1 MKMKKRMKLHSSLY
15 GLAIKQ
21 GLSLAIPFLLIGS
34 FALLLNTFPWEAY
47 QNMIQGVL
55 DGKLVEFFTVIYNIT
70 LGSLALILIFTISI
84 SIGKLFGKED
94 LNFYPAIAICSYLA
108 FIGGLQNQ
116 KEHIFGAEWVFTAMF
131 ITVLSCAMFR
141 QGMNF
146 YNKFE
151 KLHTIGADYIFNQ
164 AMRSLLPSVVIII
177 LFTALG
183 IGLRVLMGDGN
194 IMNFGSCLFLQL
206 FEKIGGNILGVIL
219 YIFFSHLLW
228 FFGIHGTNTL
238 DAVAKRLFE
247 RGIDVNQALIASGGQ
262 PTEIFS
268 KTFLD
273 VFVFIGGCGTALCLI
288 IALFIVAKKSHN
300 KRLAQFS
307 CVPVLFNISEIV
319 VFGFPVIFNPIMI
332 IPFIL
337 TPIVMAV
344 ISSIVMG
351 LGFVPLVTHSV
362 EWTSPVLLSGYTA
375 TGSVA
380 GSILQLVNIAVG
392 VFIYIPFVKRS
403 EKRQTEDF
411 TNEVLMIQK
420 DMQVGEEKG
429 RIPGFLSNSYEYNY
443 AAKTLAVDL
452 NNAMKRSHL
461 KLFYQVQVQ
470 RDGAVYGGEALLRWK
485 HPVAGYISP
494 PLLISLA
501 AQSGFLSS
509 LGYYIIEEACRN
521 IEEIQKV
528 YEKPIHISV
537 NLSPH
542 QLEEEDF
549 VEKVREIVGKYTL
562 GNVILVFEITER
574 ALFSTTAVMINR
586 IEQLRAMGIQISMDD
601 FGMGHS
607 SLTYLQENVFEEVK
621 LDGSLVKQLMNNK
634 RSENIVLGIIQMAK
648 SLHFKVVA
656 EFVETEEQ
664 RDVLARLGCNIYQG
678 YLYGKAEQLEV
689 FLEYLQSTNG

>member
-1 MKMKKRMKLHSSLY
+1 MKMKKKLKLQSTLY
-15 GLAIKQ
+15 GLAVKQ

-34 FALLLNTFPWEAY
+34 FALLLNTFPWQAY
-47 QNMIQGVL
+47 QNVVQGFL
-55 DGKLVEFFTVIYNIT
+55 GGKLSEFFTIIYNIT

-84 SIGKLFGKED
+84 SIGKLVGKED

-108 FIGGLQNQ
+108 FLGGLQNQ
-116 KEHIFGAEWVFTAMF
+116 TEYIFGAEWVFTAMV

-141 QGMNF
+141 QGMKF

-164 AMRSLLPSVVIII
+164 AMRSLLPTVGIII
-177 LFTALG
+177 LFTILG
-183 IGLRVLMGDGN
+183 IGLRAVMGDGN
-194 IMNFGSCLFLQL
+194 IMNFGSYLFLKL
-206 FEKIGGNILGVIL
+206 FEKIGGNILGVVL

-238 DAVAKRLFE
+238 DAVAKLFFE
-247 RGIDVNQALIASGGQ
+247 QGIDVNQALIASGSQ
-262 PTEIFS
+262 PTEIYS

-288 IALFIVAKKSHN
+288 IALFVVAKKSHN

-332 IPFIL
+332 VPFIL
-337 TPIVMAV
+337 TPIVMAIV
-344 ISSIVMG
+344 SSAAMAVG
-351 LGFVPLVTHSV
+351 LVPLVTNSV
-362 EWTSPVLLSGYTA
+362 EWTSPVILSGYTA

-380 GSILQLVNIAVG
+380 GSLLQLFNIAMG

-403 EKRQTEDF
+403 ERKQTEDF
-411 TNEVLMIQK
+411 THEVLMIQK
-420 DMQVGEEKG
+420 DMQTGEEKG
-429 RIPGFLSNSYEYNY
+429 RIPSFLDNSYEYNY

-452 NNAMKRSHL
+452 NNAMKRKHL
-461 KLFYQVQVQ
+461 ELFYQVQVH
-470 RDGAVYGGEALLRWK
+470 RDGSVYGGEALLRWK

-501 AQSGFLSS
+501 AQSGYLNT

-528 YEKPIHISV
+528 YDKPIHISV
-537 NLSPH
+537 NLSPY

-549 VEKVREIVGKYTL
+549 VDRVREILRKYTF
-562 GNVILVFEITER
+562 GKVILVFELTER
-574 ALFSTTAVMINR
+574 ALFSTTDAIINR
-586 IEQLRAMGIQISMDD
+586 IEQLREMGIQISMDD

-607 SLTYLQENVFEEVK
+607 SLTYLQQNVFEEVK
-621 LDGSLVKQLMNNK
+621 LDGSLVKQLMNK
-634 RSENIVLGIIQMAK
+634 RSENIVLGIMQLAE

-664 RDVLARLGCNIYQG
+664 RDVLARLGCDIYQG
-678 YLYGKAEQLEV
+678 YLYGKAEQLDLFV
-689 FLEYLQSTNG
+689 EYLKAKKDE

>member
-1 MKMKKRMKLHSSLY
+1 MKMKKKLKLQSTLY

-34 FALLLNTFPWEAY
+34 FALLLNTFPWQAY
-47 QNMIQGVL
+47 QNVVQGFL
-55 DGKLVEFFTVIYNIT
+55 GGKLSEFFTIIYNIT

-84 SIGKLFGKED
+84 SIGKLVGKED
-94 LNFYPAIAICSYLA
+94 LNFYPTIAICSYLA
-108 FIGGLQNQ
+108 FLGGLQNQ
-116 KEHIFGAEWVFTAMF
+116 TEYIFGAEWVFTAMF

-141 QGMNF
+141 QGMKF

-164 AMRSLLPSVVIII
+164 AMRSLLPTVGIII
-177 LFTALG
+177 LFTILG
-183 IGLRVLMGDGN
+183 IGLRAVMGDGN
-194 IMNFGSCLFLQL
+194 IMNFGSYLFLKL
-206 FEKIGGNILGVIL
+206 FEKIGGNILGVVL

-247 RGIDVNQALIASGGQ
+247 QGIDVNQALIASGSQ
-262 PTEIFS
+262 PTEIYS

-288 IALFIVAKKSHN
+288 IALFVAAKKSHN

-332 IPFIL
+332 VPFIL
-337 TPIVMAV
+337 TPVVMAV
-344 ISSIVMG
+344 VSSAAMAVG
-351 LGFVPLVTHSV
+351 LVPLVTNSV
-362 EWTSPVLLSGYTA
+362 EWTSPVILSGYTA

-380 GSILQLVNIAVG
+380 GSLLQLFNIAMG

-403 EKRQTEDF
+403 ERKQTEDF
-411 TNEVLMIQK
+411 THEVLMIQK
-420 DMQVGEEKG
+420 DMQTGEEKG
-429 RIPGFLSNSYEYNY
+429 RIPSFLDNSYEYNY

-452 NNAMKRSHL
+452 NNAMKRKHL
-461 KLFYQVQVQ
+461 ELFYQVQVH
-470 RDGAVYGGEALLRWK
+470 RDGSVYGGEALLRWK

-501 AQSGFLSS
+501 AQSGYLNT

-528 YEKPIHISV
+528 YDKPIHISV
-537 NLSPH
+537 NLSPY

-549 VEKVREIVGKYTL
+549 VDRVREILGKYTF
-562 GNVILVFEITER
+562 GNVILVFELTER
-574 ALFSTTAVMINR
+574 ALFSTTDTIINR
-586 IEQLRAMGIQISMDD
+586 IEQLRKMGIQISMDD

-607 SLTYLQENVFEEVK
+607 SLTYLQQNVFEEVK
-621 LDGSLVKQLMNNK
+621 LDGSLVKQLMNK
-634 RSENIVLGIIQMAK
+634 RSENIVLGIMQLAE

-664 RDVLARLGCNIYQG
+664 RDVLARLGCDIYQG
-678 YLYGKAEQLEV
+678 YLYGKAEQLDLFV
-689 FLEYLQSTNG
+689 EYLKAKKDE

>member
-1 MKMKKRMKLHSSLY
+1 MKMKKKIKLQSSLY
-15 GLAIKQ
+15 GLAVKQ

-34 FALLLNTFPWEAY
+34 FALLLNTFPWQAY
-47 QNMIQGVL
+47 QNVVQGFL
-55 DGKLVEFFTVIYNIT
+55 GGKLSEFFTIIYNIT

-84 SIGKLFGKED
+84 SIGKLVGKED

-108 FIGGLQNQ
+108 FLGGLQNQ
-116 KEHIFGAEWVFTAMF
+116 TEHIFGAEWVFTAMF

-141 QGMNF
+141 QGMKF

-151 KLHTIGADYIFNQ
+151 NLHTIGADYIFNQ
-164 AMRSLLPSVVIII
+164 AMRSLVPTVGIII
-177 LFTALG
+177 LFTVLG
-183 IGLRVLMGDGN
+183 IGLRTVMGDGN
-194 IMNFGSCLFLQL
+194 IMNFGSYLFLKL
-206 FEKIGGNILGVIL
+206 FEKIGGNILGVVL

-238 DAVAKRLFE
+238 DAVAKRFFE
-247 RGIDVNQALIASGGQ
+247 QGIDVNQALIASGSQ

-319 VFGFPVIFNPIMI
+319 VFGFPVIFNPVMI
-332 IPFIL
+332 VPFIL
-337 TPIVMAV
+337 TPIVMAI
-344 ISSIVMG
+344 ISSAAMAVG
-351 LGFVPLVTHSV
+351 LVPLVTNSV
-362 EWTSPVLLSGYTA
+362 EWTSPVILSGYTA
-375 TGSVA
+375 TGSFA
-380 GSILQLVNIAVG
+380 GSLLQLFNIAVG
-392 VFIYIPFVKRS
+392 IFIYIPFVKRS
-403 EKRQTEDF
+403 EKKQTEDF
-411 TNEVLMIQK
+411 TQEVSMIQK
-420 DMQVGEEKG
+420 DMQMGEEKG
-429 RIPGFLSNSYEYNY
+429 RIPAFLDNSYEYNY

-452 NNAMKRSHL
+452 NNAMKRKHL
-461 KLFYQVQVQ
+461 ELFYQVQVH
-470 RDGAVYGGEALLRWK
+470 RDGSVYGGEALLRWK

-501 AQSGFLSS
+501 AQSGFLNS
-509 LGYYIIEEACRN
+509 LGYYIIEEACRH

-528 YEKPIHISV
+528 YDNPIHISV
-537 NLSPH
+537 NLSPY

-549 VEKVREIVGKYTL
+549 VDKVREILGRYSF
-562 GNVILVFEITER
+562 GNVILVFELTER
-574 ALFSTTAVMINR
+574 ALFSTTDVIINR
-586 IEQLRAMGIQISMDD
+586 IEQLRKMGIQISMDD

-607 SLTYLQENVFEEVK
+607 SLTYLQQNVFEEVK
-621 LDGSLVKQLMNNK
+621 LDGSLVRQLANK
-634 RSENIVLGIIQMAK
+634 RSENIVLGIMQLAE

-664 RDVLARLGCNIYQG
+664 RDVLARLGCDIYQG
-678 YLYGKAEQLEV
+678 YLYGKAEQLEL
-689 FLEYLQSTNG
+689 FLKYLKCKKDE

>member
-1 MKMKKRMKLHSSLY
+1 MKMKKSIKLQSSLY

-34 FALLLNTFPWEAY
+34 FALLLNTFPWQVY
-47 QNMIQGVL
+47 QNVVHGVL
-55 DGKLVEFFTVIYNIT
+55 GGKLSEFFTVIYNIT

-84 SIGKLFGKED
+84 SIGKLVGKED

-108 FIGGLQNQ
+108 FLGGLQNQ
-116 KEHIFGAEWVFTAMF
+116 TEHIFGAEWVFTAMF

-141 QGMNF
+141 QGMKF

-164 AMRSLLPSVVIII
+164 AMRSLLPTVGIII
-177 LFTALG
+177 LFTILG
-183 IGLRVLMGDGN
+183 IGLRAVMGDGN
-194 IMNFGSCLFLQL
+194 IMNFGSYLFLML

-238 DAVAKRLFE
+238 DAVAKRFFE
-247 RGIDVNQALIASGGQ
+247 QGIDVNQALIASGSQ
-262 PTEIFS
+262 PTEIYS

-273 VFVFIGGCGTALCLI
+273 VFVFIGGCGTALCLS
-288 IALFIVAKKSHN
+288 IALFVAAKKSHN

-319 VFGFPVIFNPIMI
+319 VFGFPVIFNPVMI
-332 IPFIL
+332 VPFIL
-337 TPIVMAV
+337 TPIVMA
-344 ISSIVMG
+344 ITSSIAMAVG
-351 LGFVPLVTHSV
+351 LVPLVTNSV
-362 EWTSPVLLSGYTA
+362 EWTSPVILSGYTA

-380 GSILQLVNIAVG
+380 GSLLQLFNIIIG

-403 EKRQTEDF
+403 EMKQTEDF
-411 TNEVLMIQK
+411 TQEVLKIQK
-420 DMQVGEEKG
+420 DMQTGEEKG
-429 RIPGFLSNSYEYNY
+429 RIPSFLSNTYEYNY

-452 NNAMKRSHL
+452 NNAMKRRHL
-461 KLFYQVQVQ
+461 ELFYQVQVH
-470 RDGAVYGGEALLRWK
+470 RDGSVYGGEALLRWK

-501 AQSGFLSS
+501 AQSGFLNA

-528 YEKPIHISV
+528 YNKPIHISV
-537 NLSPH
+537 NLSPY

-549 VEKVREIVGKYTL
+549 VDQVREIVDKYSF
-562 GNVILVFEITER
+562 GNVILVFELTER
-574 ALFSTTAVMINR
+574 ALFSTTDAIINR
-586 IEQLRAMGIQISMDD
+586 IEQLRKMGIQISMDD

-607 SLTYLQENVFEEVK
+607 SLTYLQQNVFDEVK
-621 LDGSLVKQLMNNK
+621 LDGSLVKQLMNK
-634 RSENIVLGIIQMAK
+634 RSENIVLGIMQLAE
-648 SLHFKVVA
+648 SLHFEVVA

-678 YLYGKAEQLEV
+678 YLYGKAEQLDLFV
-689 FLEYLQSTNG
+689 KYLKGNRDE

>member
-1 MKMKKRMKLHSSLY
+1 M
-15 GLAIKQ
+15 
-21 GLSLAIPFLLIGS
+21 
-34 FALLLNTFPWEAY
+34 
-47 QNMIQGVL
+47 
-55 DGKLVEFFTVIYNIT
+55 
-70 LGSLALILIFTISI
+70 
-84 SIGKLFGKED
+84 
-94 LNFYPAIAICSYLA
+94 
-108 FIGGLQNQ
+108 
-116 KEHIFGAEWVFTAMF
+116 
-131 ITVLSCAMFR
+131 
-141 QGMNF
+141 
-146 YNKFE
+146 
-151 KLHTIGADYIFNQ
+151 
-164 AMRSLLPSVVIII
+164 
-177 LFTALG
+177 
-183 IGLRVLMGDGN
+183 
-194 IMNFGSCLFLQL
+194 
-206 FEKIGGNILGVIL
+206 
-219 YIFFSHLLW
+219 
-228 FFGIHGTNTL
+228 
-238 DAVAKRLFE
+238 
-247 RGIDVNQALIASGGQ
+247 
-262 PTEIFS
+262 
-268 KTFLD
+268 
-273 VFVFIGGCGTALCLI
+273 
-288 IALFIVAKKSHN
+288 
-300 KRLAQFS
+300 
-307 CVPVLFNISEIV
+307 
-319 VFGFPVIFNPIMI
+319 
-332 IPFIL
+332 
-337 TPIVMAV
+337 
-344 ISSIVMG
+344 
-351 LGFVPLVTHSV
+351 
-362 EWTSPVLLSGYTA
+362 
-375 TGSVA
+375 
-380 GSILQLVNIAVG
+380 
-392 VFIYIPFVKRS
+392 
-403 EKRQTEDF
+403 
-411 TNEVLMIQK
+411 
-420 DMQVGEEKG
+420 
-429 RIPGFLSNSYEYNY
+429 SNSYEYNY